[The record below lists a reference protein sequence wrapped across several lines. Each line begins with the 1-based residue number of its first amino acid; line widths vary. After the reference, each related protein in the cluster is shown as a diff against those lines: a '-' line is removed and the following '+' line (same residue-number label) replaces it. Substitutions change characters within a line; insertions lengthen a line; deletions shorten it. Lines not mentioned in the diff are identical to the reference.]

1 MIFLFWVLAR
11 TIPDKIAFS
20 DSSVIAARSR
30 VWTALCSSPFVSM
43 VSFSVILSSNSG
55 LKNRQPIFGNK
66 KFKPRM
72 FEPVLKVYPLFSKEF
87 RENMDKEKKEKIK
100 KYSLVFLCFLV
111 LFVIIV
117 PFGFCPRDTL
127 DDNNVL
133 KAYNSFNKETH
144 SINMDD
150 TEKLIINVEKE
161 HKKWSFYIE
170 LYFVTEDYT
179 YSLNENS
186 FKNLSLEETLKYM
199 LKIKNSFKDG
209 RCEVSDEKY
218 VDRLIFFG
226 NYSPTEEALIRSLF
240 S

>member
-1 MIFLFWVLAR
+1 M
-11 TIPDKIAFS
+11 
-20 DSSVIAARSR
+20 
-30 VWTALCSSPFVSM
+30 
-43 VSFSVILSSNSG
+43 
-55 LKNRQPIFGNK
+55 
-66 KFKPRM
+66 
-72 FEPVLKVYPLFSKEF
+72 
-87 RENMDKEKKEKIK
+87 
-100 KYSLVFLCFLV
+100 
-111 LFVIIV
+111 